1 MKTGKN
7 IISILMFFLIVF
19 QLKAQVELVFNEEF
33 KREVVNNTA
42 SIMKDKYLS
51 AETGKIMGEYI
62 ISQYKN
68 GAYDSLN
75 EVNEFCNKLTADMRF
90 IDNDKHLFVFYSPEE
105 AGEVKAYHHLLPE
118 EEIQELNKLYFEM
131 DKRENF
137 GFKKL
142 EILEGNVGYLK
153 LSYFTISDTSNQALI
168 GSMQFLSNSD
178 AIIIDLRNNG
188 GGEGNDLLLNYFL
201 PPEMKYLGSMS
212 CRDTSMNQE
221 FWTLANIPGKRMPEV
236 DLYVLTNKR
245 TFSAAEGLA
254 FTFQKLDRA
263 KIVGETTKGGG
274 HPVDILIVKGDVLTQ
289 FPICKSNEPNWE
301 GIGIK
306 PEVEVASSNALNTAH
321 KIAIER
327 ILEKTSDEDYK
338 LELETVLEK
347 LKHNLIN

>member
-7 IISILMFFLIVF
+7 IIFILLLFAIVF
-19 QLKAQVELVFNEEF
+19 QLKAQEELVFNEDF
-33 KREVVNNTA
+33 KKEVVNNTA

-62 ISQYKN
+62 ISQYKK
-68 GAYDSLN
+68 GVYDSIN
-75 EVNEFCNKLTADMRF
+75 EVKEFCNKLTTDMRF

-105 AGEVKAYHHLLPE
+105 AWEVKAYHHLLPE
-118 EEIQELNKLYFEM
+118 EEIREFNKLYFEM

-178 AIIIDLRNNG
+178 AIIIDLRDNV

-201 PPEMKYLGSMS
+201 PPQKKYLGSMS
-212 CRDTSMNQE
+212 CRDTSMNEE
-221 FWTLANIPGKRMPEV
+221 FWTISDIPGKRMPNV

-254 FTFQKLDRA
+254 FSLQILERA

-301 GIGIK
+301 GVGIK
-306 PEVEVASSNALNTAH
+306 PDIEVASSKALTAAH

-327 ILEKTSDEDYK
+327 ILQKTLDAQYK
-338 LELETVLEK
+338 VELEKVLEK
-347 LKHNLIN
+347 LKKE